1 MALED
6 SQVTTTTLPGWYDV
20 AQQGIVAKG
29 NQAFT
34 AAPQLGQ
41 TTAQGAINTLQ
52 GGANP
57 FTQAQGTL
65 GQIASGAAN
74 PWITNGAGGVS
85 PNTNTALGGLF
96 QAQQQQLQQTLPNY
110 VAPVEGA
117 NIASGQF
124 GSLRGQT
131 AVDKAKAD
139 AMSQLNAQQMQ
150 AALTNQQTGVSAAT
164 GLGNVGQQGI
174 SSAMNVGI
182 EQQNAPFRNVG
193 NLASLV
199 GTINAPTTVTSQK
212 NLGTLGKLSAY
223 GALGAG
229 AFKTLNGILGTS
241 GYEGLSRALGIPIAA
256 LGSLLNGLTGAGGGG
271 AGSGLTSALNPGLYP
286 LADGGSMYIAEDGTR
301 VITQGNGNVS
311 AFDKDG
317 NNLNPLNTQDSPT
330 NAGEGGNPNLNDQ
343 TLINQEGNQTNYTQ
357 EQLDQYQND
366 YNNPVIPP
374 VEQDQASVDTGGGGL
389 DVAYND
395 NSGGGLD
402 LGGDSIA

>member
-6 SQVTTTTLPGWYDV
+6 SQVTTTTLPGWYDA
-20 AQQGIVAKG
+20 AQQGIVSKG
-29 NQAFT
+29 QQAFT

-74 PWITNGAGGVS
+74 PWITNGAGDVS

-96 QAQQQQLQQTLPNY
+96 KAQHQQLQQTLPNY
-110 VAPVEGA
+110 TAPVQGA

-131 AVDKAKAD
+131 AIDKTKAD
-139 AMSQLNAQQMQ
+139 AMAQLNAQQMQ
-150 AALTNQQTGVSAAT
+150 AALTNQQTGVTAAT

-229 AFKTLNGILGTS
+229 GLAALNKIMGTT
-241 GYEGLSRALGIPIAA
+241 GLDGLSKALGIPIAA
-256 LGSLLNGLTGAGGGG
+256 LGSLLNGLTGAGGGGG

-330 NAGEGGNPNLNDQ
+330 NAGEGGSSSLNDQ
-343 TLINQEGNQTNYTQ
+343 TLGGQEANQNEYTQ
-357 EQLDQYQND
+357 DQLNEYQNY
-366 YNNPVIPP
+366 YNTP
-374 VEQDQASVDTGGGGL
+374 DQTSTDNSAGN
-389 DVAYND
+389 DVLLSD
-395 NSGGGLD
+395 SGGGLD
-402 LGGDSIA
+402 LGGDSEA